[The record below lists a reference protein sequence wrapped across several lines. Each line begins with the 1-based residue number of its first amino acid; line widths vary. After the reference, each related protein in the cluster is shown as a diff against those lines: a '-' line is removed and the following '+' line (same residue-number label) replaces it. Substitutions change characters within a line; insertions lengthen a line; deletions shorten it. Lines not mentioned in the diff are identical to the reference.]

1 MGQEAESRAT
11 GHGSACGWLM
21 DGRITC
27 LNGTAKIQQIPDIYK
42 YLSGNLT
49 KMRRKNANPAPN
61 SAHDKALFFSTL
73 TNVCGTFWNFFM
85 KFTRARA
92 CTHANLFYTTCTQ
105 THARLGPSQ
114 WVNIPEAVGC
124 GRLSP
129 EGRVH
134 TRLLREDRA
143 AVLLGGY
150 RNKKAREE
158 GIPLR
163 ALIKGLIMFF

>member
-1 MGQEAESRAT
+1 MGFRIDDEKETAGRRNRND
-11 GHGSACGWLM
+11 WLM
-21 DGRITC
+21 AWTLTC
-27 LNGTAKIQQIPDIYK
+27 LIGDAKVQQISDICK
-42 YLSGNLT
+42 HLSRKLP

-73 TNVCGTFWNFFM
+73 TYVCGTFWNFFM

-114 WVNIPEAVGC
+114 WVNIPGAVGC

-143 AVLLGGY
+143 AVLFGGTET
-150 RNKKAREE
+150 KKPARK
-158 GIPLR
+158 GFLCGLLLR
-163 ALIKGLIMFF
+163 G